1 MNFDYC
7 GTGNN
12 WPTFGQTDDL
22 GIKTSG
28 RMVTRQDVDLIS
40 HPAYQQN
47 CSYTKNLT
55 TRIFSG
61 LFGPSFFWRC
71 NQNSDLWVSSIT
83 TRKCIYFVSN
93 KEKIVNIFDICFF
106 SGNDD
111 AFENLLFRHVEKF
124 WQTWGWENSCL
135 GELEVTPLTSGIAH
149 ISYLGL
155 HSQHWALKL
164 PSWTN
169 IFKEMTNVLFEA
181 SKYF

>member
-1 MNFDYC
+1 MNFDYY

-40 HPAYQQN
+40 HPAYQLN

-93 KEKIVNIFDICFF
+93 KGKILNIFNIFLF
-106 SGNDD
+106 SGNNDD
-111 AFENLLFRHVEKF
+111 LENLLFRHMEKL
-124 WQTWGWENSCL
+124 EDLLANL
-135 GELEVTPLTSGIAH
+135 RPGEFMLRRAWSYSFDFRNCPYL
-149 ISYLGL
+149 ISRL
-155 HSQHWALKL
+155 A
-164 PSWTN
+164 
-169 IFKEMTNVLFEA
+169 
-181 SKYF
+181 